1 MKTEVAIKDISQHQ
15 DVEETLISAQEYVR
29 NIIDSSLDMIISVDS
44 KRRIVEFNRAAQKKF
59 GYCKEE
65 VFGKNGIELVEYL
78 LSLDPSLGVVLCSGY
93 TDRKLQFMVVSE
105 KKYKFIRKPYSI
117 DDLCM
122 AIREVIESKII
133 TKKHRHEIY

>member
-1 MKTEVAIKDISQHQ
+1 MAHFER
-15 DVEETLISAQEYVR
+15 EEGKFNLVFSDLI
-29 NIIDSSLDMIISVDS
+29 MP
-44 KRRIVEFNRAAQKKF
+44 
-59 GYCKEE
+59 
-65 VFGKNGIELVEYL
+65 GKNGVELVEYL

-122 AIREVIESKII
+122 AIREVIELKII